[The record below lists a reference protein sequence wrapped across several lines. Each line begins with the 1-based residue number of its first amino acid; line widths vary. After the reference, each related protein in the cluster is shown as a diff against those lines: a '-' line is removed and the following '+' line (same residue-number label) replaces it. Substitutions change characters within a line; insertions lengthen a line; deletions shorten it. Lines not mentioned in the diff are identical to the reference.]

1 MERKQ
6 LSKQGDNYTYFVWT
20 QGNIEN
26 LSFIC
31 NRNMTKQE
39 TYWYSV
45 QKGSITGE
53 EGVGRF
59 MDGILRYFKRL
70 YLTIRKFAFAIVKR
84 T

>member
-1 MERKQ
+1 MDPRENEVERKQ

-45 QKGSITGE
+45 QKGSITGGGGGGE
-53 EGVGRF
+53 VHG
-59 MDGILRYFKRL
+59 RYF
-70 YLTIRKFAFAIVKR
+70 TVF
-84 T
+84 